1 MVLKSQKPK
10 LLIISDTIR
19 SDLHSPLRYFRKF
32 AVTHAYRQAS
42 YADMTKSDW
51 AATAAFQFGSP
62 LQLVKLVTSLK
73 PDIVQLPE
81 PTAGRR
87 AALTT
92 ALLLP
97 VVAAVGAKVL
107 VPFFENVPIR
117 EKFQGI
123 TLQLVVSITKRLIKQ
138 AHMLIYLN
146 RGARDNLVFL
156 GAPEAKLNRL
166 FWGSW
171 GVAEYF
177 RPSEKLPARNA
188 TQSVAGGKNKSLP
201 AQTGEKLKI
210 VLYVGVVS
218 YRKGIGYLVEAM
230 EQVIKKVPNAKLWL
244 VGPNGDFAPPQKS
257 WIKRFGPRK
266 NRDLPRIFQ
275 QATVSVLPS
284 ITTPQWQEQV
294 GMVNLQSLACGT
306 PVVTTSSGAIA
317 EFVKDGEGAL
327 LVRQKDA
334 GALARGILEVLSLA
348 PGKRAELSRKG
359 KEWVLKRYQISSNIQ
374 KIERLLTRL

>member
-1 MVLKSQKPK
+1 MKPS

-19 SDLHSPLRYFRKF
+19 SDLHSPLRYFKKF
-32 AVTHAYRQAS
+32 VVTHAYRQAS
-42 YADMTKSDW
+42 YGDMAESDW
-51 AATAAFQFGSP
+51 AATAAFRFRSP

-97 VVAAVGAKVL
+97 VVARVGAKVV

-123 TLQLVVSITKRLIKQ
+123 TLKLVVSITKRLIKQ

-146 RGARDNLVFL
+146 EGARNNLVLL
-156 GAPEAKLNRL
+156 GAAPSKLTKL

-171 GVAEYF
+171 GVSPDF
-177 RPSEKLPARNA
+177 RPKLK
-188 TQSVAGGKNKSLP
+188 VKS
-201 AQTGEKLKI
+201 EKLKI
-210 VLYVGVVS
+210 VLYVGVIS
-218 YRKGIGYLVEAM
+218 KRKGIRYLVDAM
-230 EQVIKKVPNAKLWL
+230 ERVIKKVPRAKLWL
-244 VGPNGDFAPPQKS
+244 VGPPGDFEPPQKS
-257 WIKRFGPRK
+257 WIQYLGAKK
-266 NRDLPRIFQ
+266 NRDLPRLFQ
-275 QATVSVLPS
+275 KSSVSVLAS
-284 ITTPQWQEQV
+284 IDTPEWQEQV

-306 PVVTTSSGAIA
+306 PVITTRSGAIP
-317 EFVKDGEGAL
+317 EFVKDGEGAI

-334 GALARGILEVLSLA
+334 GALAQSIVKILNL
-348 PGKRAELSRKG
+348 PPNKRAALSRKG
-359 KEWVLKRYQISSNIQ
+359 RSWVTRRYQIAPNIAA
-374 KIERLLTRL
+374 IERLLARL

>member
-1 MVLKSQKPK
+1 MKPS

-42 YADMTKSDW
+42 YGDMTQSDW
-51 AATAAFQFGSP
+51 AATAVIRFRNP
-62 LQLVKLVTSLK
+62 LQLLKLVISLR

-97 VVAAVGAKVL
+97 VVFRLHAKVV

-117 EKFQGI
+117 DKFQGV
-123 TLQLVVSITKRLIKQ
+123 TLKLIGATIKRLINH
-138 AHMLIYLN
+138 ADLLIYLN
-146 RGARDNLVFL
+146 EGARKNLLSL
-156 GAPEAKLNRL
+156 GAPGRNLAKL

-171 GVAEYF
+171 GTGENF
-177 RPSEKLPARNA
+177 RPNA
-188 TQSVAGGKNKSLP
+188 KVKNQN
-201 AQTGEKLKI
+201 AKLKI

-218 YRKGIGYLVEAM
+218 RRKGIGYLVQAM
-230 EQVIKKVPNAKLWL
+230 EQVIKKVPGAKLWL
-244 VGPNGDFAPPQKS
+244 VGPPGDFEPPQRP
-257 WIKRFGPRK
+257 WIKRLGIRK
-266 NRDLPRIFQ
+266 NRALPRLFQ
-275 QATVSVLPS
+275 RATVSVLAS
-284 ITTPQWQEQV
+284 ISTPQWQEQV

-306 PVVTTSSGAIA
+306 PVVTTRSGAIA
-317 EFVKDGEGAL
+317 EFVKDGEGAI

-334 GALARGILEVLSLA
+334 LSLA
-348 PGKRAELSRKG
+348 QSIVKILNLPPDKLAMLSRKG
-359 KEWVLKRYQISSNIQ
+359 RAWVAARYKIGPNVK
-374 KIERLLTRL
+374 KIERLLVHL